1 MSFNPFDIE
10 YEKLNRE
17 ISTKKL
23 KIREIQE
30 KIKWYDTFDIA
41 SLQKTYT
48 KTAGDIRICSEYV
61 SEVESRILEYEKNW
75 GSVNGKLKSRLNP
88 LNIFSSEQRDLRK
101 KKNILSFEIEKSN
114 EEQRACIIK
123 YESLIDEQKQ
133 IKLIIREYRDF
144 DRLISLEMSNELLKE
159 LAELELR
166 FKVISDRKA
175 SVDLQLK
182 PIMDQIYYYRNEI
195 ERAEIKVRK
204 AEGFEYELNN
214 ASNSYQ
220 RAMIHNECED
230 ELGVSSPQK
239 VINKG
244 RRDIDRNNR
253 DLKKAEDRASIIGFK
268 ASRDIKKII
277 IDGNNMCYAGNV
289 FVGLEPLKC
298 IINELILKKYEI
310 VLVFDASINE
320 TLKITD
326 DYLETIFKSIEF
338 HIVQHGIQADEI
350 ITSIGNNNK
359 KCYILSNDRFGD
371 YRDKEIVR
379 TNRIVNYEII
389 DNRVLVTDLGIDV
402 AY

>member
-10 YEKLNRE
+10 YKKLISE
-17 ISTKKL
+17 ISGKKL
-23 KIREIQE
+23 EIRKIQE
-30 KIKWYDTFDIA
+30 KIKWYDTFDIL
-41 SLQKTYT
+41 SLKNTLVKTVD
-48 KTAGDIRICSEYV
+48 DIGLCSEFV
-61 SEVESRILEYEKNW
+61 SEVESRILEYKKNL
-75 GSVNGKLKSRLNP
+75 GSVNAKLKSRLNP
-88 LNIFSSEQRDLRK
+88 LYFFSSEQSDLRK
-101 KKNILSFEIEKSN
+101 KKNKLSLEIEKLN
-114 EEQRACIIK
+114 KEQRTCILK

-133 IKLIIREYRDF
+133 MELIIKEYHDF
-144 DRLISLEMSNELLKE
+144 DKLISLEMSNELLKE
-159 LAELELR
+159 LAELDLR

-182 PIMDQIYYYRNEI
+182 PIMDQIYYFKNEI
-195 ERAEIKVRK
+195 EQAEIKVRK
-204 AEGFEYELNN
+204 AEGFEYELNS

-230 ELGVSSPQK
+230 ELGVGSPQK
-239 VINKG
+239 IINKG
-244 RRDIDRNNR
+244 KRDINRISR
-253 DLKKAEDRASIIGFK
+253 DLKKAEDRASNIGFK

-289 FVGLEPLKC
+289 LVGLEPLKC

-310 VLVFDASINE
+310 VLVFDASIKE

-326 DYLETIFKSIEF
+326 DYLESVFNSIEF

-379 TNRIVNYEII
+379 AKRIINYEII
-389 DNRVLVTDLGIDV
+389 DNKVLITDLGIDV